1 MYAYSE
7 EGLNHLTFECNKHDN
22 KKHCSHDLSNDLVEL
37 LASFGFD
44 VEVNGKQD
52 EEEEVDIGLSL

>member
-1 MYAYSE
+1 MYAYGE
-7 EGLNHLTFECNKHDN
+7 EGLNHLTFECKKHDN

-37 LASFGFD
+37 LASFGLD

-52 EEEEVDIGLSL
+52 EEE